1 MEKLLEIKKLFVPL
15 CRGWYDNPTD
25 AAGSAIE
32 TTTVMATLKYTTRQ
46 INGNY
51 KIKVSGL
58 YDGKKVN
65 TLVGVSGLI
74 KMVNDIE
81 LTNRLLDRAFACMDD
96 KVCCKLR
103 RGIRITF
110 YVA

>member
-1 MEKLLEIKKLFVPL
+1 M
-15 CRGWYDNPTD
+15 T
-25 AAGSAIE
+25 
-32 TTTVMATLKYTTRQ
+32 TLKYSTRQ

-51 KIKVSGL
+51 KIKVSGT

-81 LTNRLLDRAFACMDD
+81 LTNRLLDRAFNDMTDCC
-96 KVCCKLR
+96 VCKLR
-103 RGIRITF
+103 RGLKIFF

>member
-1 MEKLLEIKKLFVPL
+1 M
-15 CRGWYDNPTD
+15 T
-25 AAGSAIE
+25 
-32 TTTVMATLKYTTRQ
+32 TLKYSTRQ

-51 KIKVSGL
+51 KIKVSGT

-81 LTNRLLDRAFACMDD
+81 LTNRLLDRAFNCLED
-96 KVCCKLR
+96 KCVCKLR
-103 RGIRITF
+103 RGIKISF

>member
-1 MEKLLEIKKLFVPL
+1 
-15 CRGWYDNPTD
+15 
-25 AAGSAIE
+25 
-32 TTTVMATLKYTTRQ
+32 MATLKYTTRE
-46 INGNY
+46 INRNY

-58 YDGKKVN
+58 FEGEKIN
-65 TLVGVSGLI
+65 TLVGVSGLL

>member
-1 MEKLLEIKKLFVPL
+1 
-15 CRGWYDNPTD
+15 
-25 AAGSAIE
+25 
-32 TTTVMATLKYTTRQ
+32 MATLKYTTRE

-58 YDGKKVN
+58 YDGKKIN
-65 TLVGVSGLI
+65 TLVGVSGLLRI
-74 KMVNDIE
+74 VNDIDI
-81 LTNRLLDRAFACMDD
+81 TNRLLDRAFATLDD

-103 RGIRITF
+103 RGVRITF

>member
-1 MEKLLEIKKLFVPL
+1 
-15 CRGWYDNPTD
+15 
-25 AAGSAIE
+25 
-32 TTTVMATLKYTTRQ
+32 MATLKYTTRE

-58 YDGKKVN
+58 YDGKKIN
-65 TLVGVSGLI
+65 TLVGVSGLLRI
-74 KMVNDIE
+74 VKDID
-81 LTNRLLDRAFACMDD
+81 LTNRLLDRAFATLDD

-103 RGIRITF
+103 RGVRITF

>member
-1 MEKLLEIKKLFVPL
+1 MPNFAPGLRKKPNG
-15 CRGWYDNPTD
+15 RGRFP
-25 AAGSAIE
+25 E
-32 TTTVMATLKYTTRQ
+32 QTTTVMATLKYTTRE

-51 KIKVSGL
+51 KIKVSGQI
-58 YDGKKVN
+58 DGKKVN
-65 TLVGVSGLI
+65 TLVGVSGFL

-81 LTNRLLDRAFACMDD
+81 LCNRLLGRAFACMDD

-103 RGIRITF
+103 RGLRITF